1 MDVFLIA
8 EERVL
13 PDISDHKYS
22 IHIAGTAKEV
32 EEAMKLRYEIFY
44 KELNREFGSDESIDR
59 DKYDDQCHHLIVK
72 VNETS
77 EIVGT
82 YRLQTYELASKGIGF
97 YSGSLFNLTEFDDSI
112 LKKGFEVGRACIDK
126 DHRNGRVLYL
136 LWKGFAGYLQHFEK
150 RYLFGSFGIDAENSS
165 EGLQIYQKIKDNDL
179 LHETYRLSPKDK
191 YSINSSGEQAKS
203 DIDFEI
209 PALLQNYVS
218 VGCKICSQPA
228 YHPDLKV
235 LYAMV
240 LLDIEEIT
248 PKIRKMFFG

>member
-1 MDVFLIA
+1 MIA
-8 EERVL
+8 EERIL

-22 IHIAGTAKEV
+22 IHIASSANEV
-32 EEAMKLRYEIFY
+32 EEAMKLRYKIFY
-44 KELNREFGSDESIDR
+44 KELNREFGSDMSIDR

-72 VNETS
+72 VNKTS

-82 YRLQTYELASKGIGF
+82 YRLQTHELASDGIGF
-97 YSGSLFNLTEFDDSI
+97 YSDSLFNLSDFDDSI

-136 LWKGFAGYLQHFEK
+136 LWKGFAGYLQRFEK
-150 RYLFGSFGIDAENSS
+150 RYLFGSFGISADNSH
-165 EGLQIYQKIKDNDL
+165 EGLQLYQKLKNKGL
-179 LHETYRLSPKDK
+179 LHDKYRVSPKEK
-191 YSINSSGEQAKS
+191 YSIHTNGKEISSNV
-203 DIDFEI
+203 EI
-209 PALLQNYVS
+209 ETPALLQNYVN

-228 YHPDLKV
+228 YHPELKV
-235 LYAMV
+235 LYVMV